1 MAIHYQVDDRRRVVL
16 IQSAGR
22 IELHEMFTF
31 ASRLRAEPAF
41 HPDFNAL
48 IDLSEL
54 TGLEASFE
62 ELRRYARDA
71 NGDPFSVKALCVAV
85 APHDF
90 AYGIARMYQTLREKL
105 GNFRVVRTMD
115 EARKL
120 LGLDRA
126 AAAK

>member
-1 MAIHYQVDDRRRVVL
+1 MPIQYQVDDRRRVVL
-16 IQSAGR
+16 IQSTGK
-22 IELHEMFTF
+22 IELRDMFDF
-31 ASRLRAEPAF
+31 AARVRSDPAI

-48 IDLSEL
+48 IDLTEL
-54 TGLEASFE
+54 TGLDASFE
-62 ELRRYARDA
+62 ELRRYAKDA

-90 AYGIARMYQTLREKL
+90 AYGIARMYQTLREKQ
-105 GNFRVVRTMD
+105 GDFRVVRTM
-115 EARKL
+115 EEGRNL

>member
-1 MAIHYQVDDRRRVVL
+1 LPIQYQVDDRRRVVL
-16 IQSAGR
+16 IQSTGK
-22 IELHEMFTF
+22 IELRDMFDF
-31 ASRLRAEPAF
+31 AARVRSDPAI

-48 IDLSEL
+48 IDLTEL
-54 TGLEASFE
+54 TGLDASFE
-62 ELRRYARDA
+62 ELRRYAKDA

-90 AYGIARMYQTLREKL
+90 AYGIARMYQTLREKQ
-105 GNFRVVRTMD
+105 GDFRVVRTM
-115 EARKL
+115 EEGRNL